1 MKELIIKVIAKVL
14 LIAAIVILCCAAC
27 MVEELGFG
35 VMPMFITGTAMSL
48 PDIIIWNIGGKDC
61 E

>member
-14 LIAAIVILCCAAC
+14 LIAAIVILSCAAC
-27 MVEELGFG
+27 MVEEFG
-35 VMPMFITGTAMSL
+35 SDVIPMVITGVAMGL
-48 PDIIIWNIGGKDC
+48 PDTIIWNIGGKDC